1 VAHQARHG
9 GAVQPVRRGVVFM
22 LAVHVPNGSSLER
35 RVMVNG
41 EDVPDSAVWL
51 DLVNPAPGED
61 KLVERLLGVGVPT
74 REEMQEIEVSSRL
87 YVEHHARFMTATLMC
102 NSDTATPKTTAVTFI
117 LSGHR
122 LVTVR
127 YDEPRPFAL
136 VSNKLARSCPNNMNG
151 EHVLLD
157 LLDAVID
164 RAADILERIGMEV
177 DRISHEI
184 FEPEN
189 GSAVA
194 PISYKDVLKANGSKG
209 DLNSKVRESLL
220 SIGRLLLFLANEAE
234 GMRWHKDVR
243 LQLQAMQR
251 DVLSLSDHSTYL
263 NSKIQFLQDA
273 VVGIINIDQNNII
286 KIFSIA
292 AVAMM
297 PPTLIASIYGMN
309 FKHIPE
315 LEWAHGYPFA
325 IALMVVSAILPFV
338 VFKWKKWL

>member
-1 VAHQARHG
+1 
-9 GAVQPVRRGVVFM
+9 M
-22 LAVHVPNGSSLER
+22 LAVYVPSGHTLER

-41 EDVPDSAVWL
+41 EEVPDSAVWL

-61 KLVERLLGVGVPT
+61 KLVEKLLGVGVPT

-102 NSDTATPKTTAVTFI
+102 NSDTAAPKTTPVTFI
-117 LSGHR
+117 LTGHR

-127 YDEPRPFAL
+127 YDEPRPFMI
-136 VSNKLARSCPNNMNG
+136 VGNKLARSCPNNVNG

-164 RAADILERIGMEV
+164 RSADILERIGLEV
-177 DRISHEI
+177 DRVSHDI
-184 FEPEN
+184 FEPESS
-189 GSAVA
+189 SAGQA
-194 PISYKDVLKANGSKG
+194 LSYKDLLKAIGSKG
-209 DLNSKVRESLL
+209 DLTSKVRESLV
-220 SIGRLLLFLANEAE
+220 SITRLLLFLANEAE

-263 NSKIQFLQDA
+263 NSKIQFLLDA
-273 VVGIINIDQNNII
+273 VVGVVTIEQNNII

-309 FKHIPE
+309 FKTIPE
-315 LEWAHGYPFA
+315 LEWHFGYPYA
-325 IALMVVSAILPFV
+325 VVLMVISAILPFV
-338 VFKWKKWL
+338 IFKWKKWL